1 MYQDTGGRGWN
12 ALSRRQQI
20 AIGIVGV
27 LVLYTLLFGGGSL
40 GRLSNPSWLIAVA
53 VIILVALP
61 VHEMA
66 HAAMAVQLG
75 DPTPR
80 MQGRYTFNPVAH
92 IDPIGALLILFTG
105 FGWAKPVQWNPSN
118 IEVDVRVGTILV
130 AAARPCQQFAAGCSG
145 RLLRSIRRHPPAG
158 ANSHHFHLDQHAVVC
173 IQSDSDSAAGWL
185 PHTVCPS
192 AWRQLRTAHVP
203 GPLRLSHF
211 AGHHL
216 PRGQLHHRLGR
227 PDRPVAISYFRKLN
241 LVTPSLSCCADCQL
255 YKLDW
260 MPLAPAVRTYSGS
273 QRSQQRA
280 SNGCDSRSAAWGMEG
295 TMAVSQLGGWQ

>member
-12 ALSRRQQI
+12 ALSRTQQI
-20 AIGIVGV
+20 GIGIVGV

-130 AAARPCQQFAAGCSG
+130 AAAGPVSNLLLAAVAAFFVPFADIP
-145 RLLRSIRRHPPAG
+145 LLERILTTFVWINTLLFVFNLIPIPPLDG
-158 ANSHHFHLDQHAVVC
+158 SHILFAL
-173 IQSDSDSAAGWL
+173 L
-185 PHTVCPS
+185 PGDNFE
-192 AWRQLRTAHVP
+192 LRM
-203 GPLRLSHF
+203 F
-211 AGHHL
+211 
-216 PRGQLHHRLGR
+216 LGR
-227 PDRPVAISYFRKLN
+227 FGFLIL
-241 LVTPSLSCCADCQL
+241 
-255 YKLDW
+255 
-260 MPLAPAVRTYSGS
+260 LATIY
-273 QRSQQRA
+273 
-280 SNGCDSRSAAWGMEG
+280 
-295 TMAVSQLGGWQ
+295 LGGSFITGLAGQIVQWLFRIFGN